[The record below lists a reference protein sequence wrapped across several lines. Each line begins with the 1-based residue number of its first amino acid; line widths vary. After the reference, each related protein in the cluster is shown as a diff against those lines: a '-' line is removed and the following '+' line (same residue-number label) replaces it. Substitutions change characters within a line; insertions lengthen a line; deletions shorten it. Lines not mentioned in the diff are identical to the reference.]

1 VATVDWMLQKGV
13 ALNFRSDD
21 GYTVLHSC
29 IDRDLLGKYEILRLL
44 IAAGADLDAK
54 GINDWTPLHL
64 AAARDDLTA
73 LKILLDA
80 GADRTIKTE
89 IDDYNTPA
97 EEARMLGRHD
107 AAKFIEDFE

>member
-1 VATVDWMLQKGV
+1 MLQKNV
-13 ALNFRSDD
+13 SLNFCNDE

-64 AAARDDLTA
+64 AAARDDITA
-73 LKILLDA
+73 LKILLKA
-80 GADRTIKTE
+80 GADRTIRTE

-97 EEARMLGRHD
+97 EEARMLGRHE
-107 AAKFIEDFE
+107 AAKLIEDYE